1 MIPRPIVVFMIVAL
15 GGVAFAAPSAEE
27 LFHRGQTFFDKG
39 DYASAV
45 ATWNEAYRLSKEPEL
60 LFMIGQAFENDGRC
74 AEALAT
80 YRRFV
85 RLAPD
90 SQHRVLAD
98 EFVRDLT
105 PKCDAA
111 KAAPRE
117 NQSSVKN
124 PDEQPRRDLNLVQ
137 HDNET
142 PPAGLKIAGLA
153 VVGAGAVSMATGL
166 YFGHRA
172 SSLGDEVTNA
182 CMSGCDWAVYGG
194 KDAEGRRAETKQYVF
209 AGIGAAAIIGG
220 GVMYWLASREQGPTA
235 IAIAPGHDGAAITW
249 SGSW

>member
-1 MIPRPIVVFMIVAL
+1 MIPRPIVVFMLVAL
-15 GGVAFAAPSAEE
+15 EGAAFAGPSAEE
-27 LFHRGQTFFDKG
+27 LFHQGETFFKKG

-45 ATWNEAYRLSKEPEL
+45 AKWNESYRVSKEPEL

-85 RLAPD
+85 SLAPD
-90 SQHRVLAD
+90 SEHRPLAD
-98 EFVRDLT
+98 KFVRELT

-117 NQSSVKN
+117 NQSWTKT
-124 PDEQPRRDLNLVQ
+124 PDARQDRDLVE

-142 PPAGLKIAGLA
+142 HPAGLKIAGLA
-153 VVGAGAVSMATGL
+153 VVGAGAVSVAAGL

-172 SSLGDEVTNA
+172 SSLGEEVTNA
-182 CMSGCDWAVYGG
+182 CRNGCDWAVYGA
-194 KDAEGRRAETKQYVF
+194 KDAQGRSAETKHYVF

-220 GVMYWLASREQGPTA
+220 GVMYWLASRAYRPPP
-235 IAIAPGHDGAAITW
+235 IAVVPGRDGAVITW
-249 SGSW
+249 NGSW